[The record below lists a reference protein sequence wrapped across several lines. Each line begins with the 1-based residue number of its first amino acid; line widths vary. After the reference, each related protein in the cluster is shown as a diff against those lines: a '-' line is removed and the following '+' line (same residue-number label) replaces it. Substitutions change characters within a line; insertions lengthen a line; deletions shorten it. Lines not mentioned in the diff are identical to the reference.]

1 MTIAAQVRRVDRDE
15 VFLEY
20 TKSICPTCKAVVD
33 AEINVRDNRVYLRTA
48 ADRRRGR
55 PRVGVVPR
63 RGPVDLPVHHD
74 VVIARLTLPRAHRV
88 VVAGEELV
96 AVERVGWEVV
106 VALHH
111 DGVVALGQHGP
122 VPCGTN
128 HRLLRTHGREGN
140 PPDGHVC
147 SVLTG
152 SWWRPGATAGSRCP
166 NRSTV
171 G

>member
-1 MTIAAQVRRVDRDE
+1 MIRRGGGFRRPMKGSAMPNPLTTPTRVDRDE

-20 TKSICPTCKAVVD
+20 TKSICPICKAVVD

-111 DGVVALGQHGP
+111 EGVVALGQHGP
-122 VPCGTN
+122 VPVA
-128 HRLLRTHGREGN
+128 RTIGSSELTVARE
-140 PPDGHVC
+140 
-147 SVLTG
+147 T
-152 SWWRPGATAGSRCP
+152 RR
-166 NRSTV
+166 
-171 G
+171 